1 MAIRAT
7 KLRKP
12 VGLLVE
18 WPFILRLLAVV
29 FRALAISAAT
39 L

>member
-12 VGLLVE
+12 VGSIVE
-18 WPFILRLLAVV
+18 ETFILRLFVV
-29 FRALAISAAT
+29 DFRALAISAAN